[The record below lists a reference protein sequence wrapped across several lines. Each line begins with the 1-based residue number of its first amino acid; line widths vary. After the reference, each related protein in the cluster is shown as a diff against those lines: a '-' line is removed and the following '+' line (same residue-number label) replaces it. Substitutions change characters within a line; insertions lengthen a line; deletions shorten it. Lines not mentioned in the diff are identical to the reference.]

1 MSSPDV
7 DLQPLLY
14 AKTDNIRSCVN
25 LLKAIHFRDLATIFV
40 SKNGLKVTVED
51 SKCVQGSA
59 FLQSEMFE
67 EFTIAV
73 PVFAFKINLNVLL
86 DCLSVFGIGNS
97 NSLTSVIISY
107 KGHGS
112 SLDLLLEDSGVV
124 AECNIKTMDALEVLD
139 FDFPGSQ
146 LISKVIIKSDCMQ
159 EAFSE
164 LDVTSDVLEVATV
177 PPPLPQPR
185 LRLTTYGFTGTTH
198 YDFPRDSDP
207 VEVFECTTTEPYI
220 ARYRLAL
227 LRPATTRALS
237 LSSRVSLRMN
247 EKGFLS
253 LQYMIHTGTNDPVAS
268 FVEFFCVPDVDE
280 PNEHGYANAD
290 TLTQLRAGIP

>member
-124 AECNIKTMDALEVLD
+124 AECNIKTMDALE
-139 FDFPGSQ
+139 
-146 LISKVIIKSDCMQ
+146 